1 MGSASA
7 SRDHSPARRDLIGT
21 GIASS
26 GRTGIRRAR
35 GGDDEGTGSGMGR
48 TVYTPDFAP
57 QVGIRHR
64 GSGDRLVEP
73 SRHGPTLLGRSHIT
87 AVMGITVLN
96 INLDGL
102 PDSKTGS

>member
-1 MGSASA
+1 VGSASA

-64 GSGDRLVEP
+64 GSGDQLVEP
-73 SRHGPTLLGRSHIT
+73 SRCGSTLLHIP